1 MSDHIVSAYDKD
13 LKGLARSI
21 AEMGGLAEHLIDQAI
36 VALMRSD
43 SDLAQEVIA
52 GDRQV
57 DRLHRDIEERAILV
71 IARRQPMAQD
81 LRETIAAIHIASDLE
96 RAADLGKNIAK
107 RTIAIGGQTF
117 SQQLSFGV
125 EHLARLGLQQLK
137 LVLDAYASRDDAK
150 AREVWERD
158 EEIDAVYTSLFRE
171 LLTYMMEDP
180 RNIGMCTHLL
190 FCAKNIERIGDH
202 ATNIAETVH
211 YLVTGEPFED
221 FRQTGG
227 TI

>member
-1 MSDHIVSAYDKD
+1 MSEHIVAAFDNE

-43 SDLAQEVIA
+43 GELARQVIA
-52 GDRQV
+52 ADRQV
-57 DRLHRDIEERAILV
+57 DQLHRDIEERAILV

-81 LRETIAAIHIASDLE
+81 LRETIAAIRIASELE

-107 RTIAIGGQTF
+107 RTIAIADQMF
-117 SQQLSFGV
+117 SQQLSVGV
-125 EHLARLGLQQLK
+125 EHLAQLGLRQLK
-137 LVLDAYASRDDAK
+137 LVLDACASRDDAK

-171 LLTYMMEDP
+171 LLT
-180 RNIGMCTHLL
+180 
-190 FCAKNIERIGDH
+190 
-202 ATNIAETVH
+202 
-211 YLVTGEPFED
+211 
-221 FRQTGG
+221 
-227 TI
+227 